1 MLKVLAISQ
10 IQFLI
15 RQNAQYYRTSLDGNV
30 PIETID
36 NQSVSENAKIRKIS
50 KQDGACV
57 GVTSVRGKIK
67 EPIRSSENSVFSNF
81 HRSSENSVFRNF
93 NNYYPEN
100 DDK

>member
-1 MLKVLAISQ
+1 MLKIPTISQ
-10 IQFLI
+10 IQYLI
-15 RQNAQYYRTSLDGNV
+15 HRNAQFYRTSLDGNV

-67 EPIRSSENSVFSNF
+67 EPIRSSENSAS
-81 HRSSENSVFRNF
+81 RNF
-93 NNYYPEN
+93 TDHPKIQYLEI
-100 DDK
+100 